1 MKIIEIDGKEYEIK
15 FTINTLCRME
25 DDGIE
30 VMHIDKLMENIN
42 FRLIRKLFFYGLKD
56 SVGKSLTENKAG
68 DMMDEYLADN
78 DYEELMT
85 VLLAELG
92 KSLGYDV
99 NVADAEAEAEEADED
114 EEEAGK

>member
-1 MKIIEIDGKEYEIK
+1 MKIIEVANKEYEVK

-30 VMHIDKLMENIN
+30 VMHVDKLMENVN

-68 DMMDEYLADN
+68 DMMDEYLEDN
-78 DYEELMT
+78 DYNDLMM
-85 VLLAELG
+85 VLLGELA
-92 KSLGYDV
+92 KSLGYDIDM
-99 NVADAEAEAEEADED
+99 NEEPEEKTED